1 MTHEPDS
8 PGGRDASFAHCHH
21 TRRKRTSSFNVVLYV
36 IALMGAIAAMLAI
49 PAALRSGH
57 AAESVEPTAP
67 PASVPFKHPRNLWEL
82 TVAGGVVMIP
92 IGLCSIVAMAVALER
107 LISLRRK
114 RIIPPN
120 FMKGLVAAFGPDGTD
135 AQGALTYC
143 DRNASPLANIIRVGV
158 LKLGRRLEIVE
169 KAVEDAAA
177 SEMARMRRGLEALAI
192 VGTISPLLG
201 LLGTIYGMI
210 SAFRNAAQHGLGRGE
225 LLASGIYVALV
236 TTAAGLTVAI
246 PTLLVYYYFVGR
258 IENFADEIESISND
272 FLDQCHE
279 EPPPGAMPPS
289 DHSTDEEKRGRWID
303 PGADAR
309 MQGLP

>member
-1 MTHEPDS
+1 MTRETDF
-8 PGGRDASFAHCHH
+8 PGGRNAPGAPHRSAM
-21 TRRKRTSSFNVVLYV
+21 RRRTASFNVVLYAIV
-36 IALMGAIAAMLAI
+36 LAGAIVAMLAVPAGLRFARAAEPAG
-49 PAALRSGH
+49 PAA
-57 AAESVEPTAP
+57 PP
-67 PASVPFKHPRNLWEL
+67 PAVPFKHPRNLWEL
-82 TVAGGVVMIP
+82 TVAGGIVMIP

-114 RIIPPN
+114 RIIPPK
-120 FMKGLVAAFGPDGTD
+120 FMKGLIAAFGPEGTD
-135 AQGALTYC
+135 VRGALAYC
-143 DRNASPLANIIRVGV
+143 DRTPSPLATIIRVGV

-192 VGTISPLLG
+192 VGTVSPLLG

-225 LLASGIYVALV
+225 LLAAGIYVALV

-258 IENFADEIESISND
+258 IENFADEIEGISND

-279 EPPPGAMPPS
+279 EPPPGAVPPG
-289 DHSTDEEKRGRWID
+289 DHSTDEEKRGQWID

-309 MQGLP
+309 VQGLP